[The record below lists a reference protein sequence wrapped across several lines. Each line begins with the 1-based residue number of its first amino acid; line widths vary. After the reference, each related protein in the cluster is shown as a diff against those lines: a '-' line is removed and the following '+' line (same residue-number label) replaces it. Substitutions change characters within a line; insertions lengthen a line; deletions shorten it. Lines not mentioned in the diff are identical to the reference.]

1 VCPESLIRTQI
12 TSFYAACSTELTTDA
27 VQAVRTIYDVLFA
40 LIPLQTSICSK
51 DDSGNWCAHGPATTT
66 RDFDEDASFSISD
79 VLALLYIKIDNGALT
94 RRDAAI
100 VPDMNAI
107 TATNSQFLFFTPNL
121 SAAQLCVTCLR
132 QVLTAYINF
141 ESNIPFSYGIN
152 NSVLLGAQS
161 ALYNAVQSECP
172 ANFLNGAVKAAG
184 GLSGSSSSAIPTYSA
199 GYQSVIALVIGA
211 VTMVIYVAL

>member
-1 VCPESLIRTQI
+1 
-12 TSFYAACSTELTTDA
+12 
-27 VQAVRTIYDVLFA
+27 
-40 LIPLQTSICSK
+40 
-51 DDSGNWCAHGPATTT
+51 
-66 RDFDEDASFSISD
+66 
-79 VLALLYIKIDNGALT
+79 LALLYIKIDNGALT

-211 VTMVIYVAL
+211 VTMVIYIVL